1 MLTRSP
7 NTPAALGQRAAA
19 QRRHRRS
26 AASRHLFCSTNGCPT
41 LMDVNATGEVATCH
55 ICGNSRRLSARAT
68 SEVRNGTH

>member
-7 NTPAALGQRAAA
+7 NTPAALGQRAVA
-19 QRRHRRS
+19 QRRLRRS

-41 LMDVNATGEVATCH
+41 FMDVDASGEVATCH

-68 SEVRNGTH
+68 IEVRSASN